1 MVMLSTS
8 LEVLDNVIMKRKKGG
23 ESVITESGER
33 DQVLFA
39 ND

>member
-1 MVMLSTS
+1 MVMLSPLFRGS
-8 LEVLDNVIMKRKKGG
+8 RQCNNEEKKRRG
-23 ESVITESGER
+23 ECITESGER